1 MRSFTAGP
9 FYHKEKGFVKI
20 ASAFPVDHA
29 RLFRYNGA
37 VKGGLAMLDESTEA
51 TSLSSAQPAG
61 RWRDRVW
68 KYIEVTKPSTVALLV
83 FTCVGSM
90 VAAGGVGGLSL
101 GGWVL
106 ALIAITAGCAAADTL
121 TCYLDRDIDA
131 LMDRTK
137 GRPLP
142 GKRISP
148 PEKALVW
155 GLFLAAV
162 AMGLSFFFNPLA
174 ALWMFLGLFDNV
186 VVYSML
192 AKRRSCTNILL
203 GSISGGMPALFGWA
217 VVQGNVTWTAVLIG
231 LLVITWTPN
240 HIWNLA
246 IRYREDYARAN
257 VPMLPVVTNLKRAV
271 NLIVM
276 SVVLM
281 VAESLLLGFVG
292 DFGVIYFTVAILGG
306 IVSLVGHVYLYLRP
320 TERNAWLMFK
330 LSSVY
335 LALVF
340 TGMMIDRLI

>member
-1 MRSFTAGP
+1 MF
-9 FYHKEKGFVKI
+9 
-20 ASAFPVDHA
+20 
-29 RLFRYNGA
+29 
-37 VKGGLAMLDESTEA
+37 DESADA
-51 TSLSSAQPAG
+51 TRLSSTQEAR
-61 RWRDRVW
+61 RWRTRVW

-83 FTCVGSM
+83 FTCVGAM

-101 GGWVL
+101 GDWAW
-106 ALIAITAGCAAADTL
+106 ALMAITAGCAAADTL
-121 TCYLDRDIDA
+121 TCYIDRDIDA

-142 GKRISP
+142 GKRIAP

-155 GLFLAAV
+155 GLFLAALSLV
-162 AMGLSFFFNPLA
+162 LSFLLNPLA

-186 VVYSML
+186 VIYSLL

-217 VVQGNVTWTAVLIG
+217 VVQGNLTWTAVLIS

-257 VPMLPVVTNLKRAV
+257 VPMLPAIINLRRAV

-281 VAESLLLGFVG
+281 VTESLLLGVVG
-292 DFGVIYFTVAILGG
+292 GFGPVYFTVAIFGG
-306 IVSLVGHVYLYLRP
+306 LVSLVGHAYLYLKP

-330 LSSVY
+330 LSSLY
-335 LALVF
+335 LAAVF
-340 TGMMIDRLI
+340 GGMMVDRLI

>member
-1 MRSFTAGP
+1 MF
-9 FYHKEKGFVKI
+9 
-20 ASAFPVDHA
+20 
-29 RLFRYNGA
+29 
-37 VKGGLAMLDESTEA
+37 DESTEA
-51 TSLSSAQPAG
+51 VPISSTPEIR

-83 FTCVGSM
+83 FTSIGAM
-90 VAAGGVGGLSL
+90 VAAGGVESLSPAS
-101 GGWVL
+101 WVA

-121 TCYLDRDIDA
+121 TCYIDRDIDA

-142 GKRISP
+142 GKRIDP
-148 PEKALVW
+148 PEKALLW
-155 GLFLAAV
+155 GLILA
-162 AMGLSFFFNPLA
+162 GLSMVLSFVFSPLA

-186 VVYSML
+186 VVYSLL

-203 GSISGGMPALFGWA
+203 GSISGGMPVLFGWA
-217 VVQGNVTWTAVLIG
+217 VVQGNVTWTAALLS

-257 VPMLPVVTNLKRAV
+257 VPMLPVVTDLRRSV

-276 SVVLM
+276 SVILM
-281 VAESLLLGFVG
+281 VTESLLLGIVG
-292 DFGVIYFTVAILGG
+292 GFGPFYFSLAITGG
-306 IVSLVGHVYLYLRP
+306 LASLFGHLYLYLRP

-330 LSSVY
+330 LSSLY
-335 LALVF
+335 LAMVF
-340 TGMMIDRLI
+340 TGVMLDRLILV

>member
-1 MRSFTAGP
+1 
-9 FYHKEKGFVKI
+9 
-20 ASAFPVDHA
+20 
-29 RLFRYNGA
+29 
-37 VKGGLAMLDESTEA
+37 MLDESTGAARMA
-51 TSLSSAQPAG
+51 TAEGARS
-61 RWRDRVW
+61 WRARIW
-68 KYIEVTKPSTVALLV
+68 KYVEVTKPSTVALLV
-83 FTCVGSM
+83 FTCVGAM
-90 VAAGGVGGLSL
+90 IAAGGVGVLSVAEWL
-101 GGWVL
+101 L
-106 ALIAITAGCAAADTL
+106 ALVAISAGCAAADTL

-155 GLFLAAV
+155 GLFLAALSM
-162 AMGLSFFFNPLA
+162 ALSFLFGPLA

-186 VVYSML
+186 VIYSLL

-217 VVQGNVTWTAVLIG
+217 VVQGNVTWTAGLIS

-246 IRYREDYARAN
+246 IRYRDDYARAK
-257 VPMLPVVTNLKRAV
+257 VPMLPVVVNLRRAV

-276 SVVLM
+276 SVFFM
-281 VAESLLLGFVG
+281 IAESLLLGVVG
-292 DFGVIYFTVAILGG
+292 GFGAMFFAVALLGG
-306 IVSLVGHVYLYLRP
+306 LVSLVGHIYLYLRP
-320 TERNAWLMFK
+320 TEHNAWLMFK
-330 LSSVY
+330 LSSLY
-335 LALVF
+335 LALIF

>member
-1 MRSFTAGP
+1 M
-9 FYHKEKGFVKI
+9 I
-20 ASAFPVDHA
+20 
-29 RLFRYNGA
+29 
-37 VKGGLAMLDESTEA
+37 DESTNAGHLALAQEA
-51 TSLSSAQPAG
+51 R
-61 RWRDRVW
+61 RWQARVW

-90 VAAGGVGGLSL
+90 MAAGGVSGLSL
-101 GGWVL
+101 GGWAL
-106 ALIAITAGCAAADTL
+106 ALVAITAGCAAADTL
-121 TCYLDRDIDA
+121 TCYIDRDIDA
-131 LMDRTK
+131 LMGRTK

-142 GKRISP
+142 GKRIHP

-155 GLFLAAV
+155 GLFLAA
-162 AMGLSFFFNPLA
+162 LSMTLSSLFNPLA

-186 VVYSML
+186 VIYSLL

-217 VVQGNVTWTAVLIG
+217 VVQSNVTWTPVLIS

-257 VPMLPVVTNLKRAV
+257 VPMLPVVTNLRRAIS
-271 NLIVM
+271 LIGM

-281 VAESLLLGFVG
+281 VAESLLLGMVG
-292 DFGVIYFTVAILGG
+292 GFSPLYFTVALAGG
-306 IVSLVGHVYLYLRP
+306 VVSLTGHAYLHFRP

-330 LSSVY
+330 LSSLY
-335 LALVF
+335 LALLF
-340 TGMMIDRLI
+340 TGMIVGQLL